1 MWLTCGRLID
11 IKQNVNFLPVALLPF
26 IQNCQTLTQTRMHS
40 NIKTV
45 SHGSMRVQIL
55 PALEDNFMYLIIDD
69 KTNEA
74 AIVDPVEP
82 KKVVLLKNIIAT
94 LTLTH

>member
-1 MWLTCGRLID
+1 
-11 IKQNVNFLPVALLPF
+11 
-26 IQNCQTLTQTRMHS
+26 
-40 NIKTV
+40 
-45 SHGSMRVQIL
+45 MRVQIL